1 MYTDDMLQR
10 VPTSSKNEAETYS
23 ASAFSS
29 AQYYNSALSIW
40 LSVDPM
46 VDKYPN
52 LSPYTYCANNP
63 VRLVDP
69 EGREIGNYYNISGTY
84 LGTDGKQDG
93 EVYIVTR
100 IDEIKKIKDND
111 NIKGGT
117 TQLSE
122 VPSAMRLPF
131 IETRKKFY
139 NQVKEGD
146 EANNFAEH
154 GGIYGIDLHSN
165 IECARPAKEGPT
177 CDPVKSND
185 IASIDYNTVNTDW
198 LKKIGT
204 YHSHPSGEN
213 EGSHFIQKPSEI
225 DYNNAFTNAT
235 KFNMTG
241 TNMFFGMADGKVYL
255 YDSRNNKATISIST
269 FLNIR

>member
-1 MYTDDMLQR
+1 M
-10 VPTSSKNEAETYS
+10 
-23 ASAFSS
+23 
-29 AQYYNSALSIW
+29 
-40 LSVDPM
+40 
-46 VDKYPN
+46 
-52 LSPYTYCANNP
+52 
-63 VRLVDP
+63 
-69 EGREIGNYYNISGTY
+69 
-84 LGTDGKQDG
+84 
-93 EVYIVTR
+93 
-100 IDEIKKIKDND
+100 
-111 NIKGGT
+111 
-117 TQLSE
+117 
-122 VPSAMRLPF
+122 
-131 IETRKKFY
+131 
-139 NQVKEGD
+139 KEGD

-198 LKKIGT
+198 LNKIGT
-204 YHSHPSGEN
+204 YHSHPSGKN
-213 EGSHFIQKPSEI
+213 QGWHFIQKPSEM

-241 TNMFFGMADGKVYL
+241 TNMVFGMANGKVYL